1 VITSAPSDT
10 AESPR
15 TFARLRARH
24 WAALLWMV
32 SSLAA
37 ATWLTPRTT
46 WYDKLGK
53 PDYQALVPAAFG
65 DWAEDPDAGR
75 ALVVPAETTEK
86 LNMIYS
92 QIVSRTYI
100 HKPSGRRLMLS
111 LAYGDVQQGV
121 RQLHRPEACYSSQG
135 FTITPLTLQTIH
147 LDDRSLDVFR
157 MTATAGA
164 RTEQVTYW
172 IRVGDR
178 VITGPADELNFTR
191 MALGLEGVIADGLL
205 FRVSE
210 IAASAPDSDA
220 LQDRFIGDLLHA
232 VDPKQLPAF
241 LGGMP
246 RA

>member
-1 VITSAPSDT
+1 MIG
-10 AESPR
+10 
-15 TFARLRARH
+15 
-24 WAALLWMV
+24 
-32 SSLAA
+32 SLAA

-53 PDYQALVPAAFG
+53 PDYQALVPADFG
-65 DWAEDPDAGR
+65 DWAEDRNAGR

-86 LNMIYS
+86 LNTIYS
-92 QIVSRTYI
+92 QVVSRIYI

-121 RQLHRPEACYSSQG
+121 RQLHRPESCYSSQG
-135 FTITPLTLQTIH
+135 FTIGPLVLQTIDAAGRR
-147 LDDRSLDVFR
+147 LEVFR
-157 MTATAGA
+157 MTASAGG

-178 VITGPADELNFTR
+178 IITGPADELNFTR
-191 MALGLEGVIADGLL
+191 MELGLKGVVADGLL

-210 IAASAPDSDA
+210 IAASATDSDA
-220 LQDRFIGDLLHA
+220 LQDRFIGDLVHA

-241 LGGMP
+241 LGGTP
-246 RA
+246 RS